1 MKTLIAVLAST
12 FLIGAAY
19 AQSPTPSA
27 GAPPSP
33 NASPSSM
40 MKADAK
46 RDMKVERHIKD
57 LRAKLKITPAEESQ
71 WAAVAKT
78 MRDNAKDLDAAI
90 DKREANIGAATAID
104 DLNAYADIAQAHAD
118 AVKKLSAAFSP
129 LYAAMSDD
137 QKKVADEVFAQRAH
151 EGKKAPKAMK

>member
-1 MKTLIAVLAST
+1 
-12 FLIGAAY
+12 
-19 AQSPTPSA
+19 
-27 GAPPSP
+27 
-33 NASPSSM
+33 
-40 MKADAK
+40 
-46 RDMKVERHIKD
+46 
-57 LRAKLKITPAEESQ
+57 
-71 WAAVAKT
+71 

-151 EGKKAPKAMK
+151 DGKKAPKAMK

>member
-12 FLIGAAY
+12 FLIGGAY
-19 AQSPTPSA
+19 AQSPAQSA
-27 GAPPSP
+27 GAPPSA
-33 NASPSSM
+33 NASPAAMTKS
-40 MKADAK
+40 DAR
-46 RDMKVERHIKD
+46 RDMKVEKHIKD
-57 LRAKLKITPAEESQ
+57 LRAKLKITPAEEPQ

-78 MRDNAKDLDAAI
+78 MSDNAKDIDTAI
-90 DKREANIGAATAID
+90 DKRESNRKAATAID

-137 QKKVADEVFAQRAH
+137 QKKGGRGIRTSRA
-151 EGKKAPKAMK
+151 